1 MINQVNLDFLIIFRF
16 LYLIF
21 KIKHN
26 SDDVWKPADVVDD
39 IRIVVLK
46 DDGETERRY
55 EDDFGWNKKWTDAPY
70 EFHKNPNK
78 EPNSAADSE
87 KHTSWKNYREFVDK
101 WSSLGSKMK
110 IPRWYKF
117 NPEETSGDF
126 YGDDAHNSLKKMNE
140 TMFNFLRE
148 KEWQERIDAE
158 DTEEKKNKY
167 REISYFVV
175 DCSQLL
181 GIGGEAVVIRK
192 DVAEKVVA
200 DKDPDKSDRDFE
212 ALKIIP
218 MMKHNFENEET
229 LENMKNRVTDRQEK
243 ADIEKEF
250 NEREKR
256 HLQRKQNQKRGWL
269 NQFCKFFQI
278 DIKDF
283 SSLNTLV
290 VHLSYIF
297 SLYKGV
303 T

>member
-1 MINQVNLDFLIIFRF
+1 M
-16 LYLIF
+16 
-21 KIKHN
+21 
-26 SDDVWKPADVVDD
+26 
-39 IRIVVLK
+39 VLK

-55 EDDFGWNKKWTDAPY
+55 EDDFGWKKEWTDSY
-70 EFHKNPNK
+70 EFHKSPNQ
-78 EPNSAADSE
+78 EPDSAADSE

-110 IPRWYKF
+110 IPKWYKF
-117 NPEETSGDF
+117 DPEETSGDF

-140 TMFNFLRE
+140 TMFNFLKE
-148 KEWQERIDAE
+148 KEWQERIDAKETE
-158 DTEEKKNKY
+158 DKKNKY
-167 REISYFVV
+167 IEKSYFVV

-200 DKDPDKSDRDFE
+200 DKDPGKSDRDFE

-229 LENMKNRVTDRQEK
+229 LESMKNRVTDRQEK

-256 HLQRKQNQKRGWL
+256 HQQRKRNQKRGWF
-269 NQFCKFFQI
+269 NQFCKIFQI

-283 SSLNTLV
+283 SPLNN
-290 VHLSYIF
+290 
-297 SLYKGV
+297 
-303 T
+303 